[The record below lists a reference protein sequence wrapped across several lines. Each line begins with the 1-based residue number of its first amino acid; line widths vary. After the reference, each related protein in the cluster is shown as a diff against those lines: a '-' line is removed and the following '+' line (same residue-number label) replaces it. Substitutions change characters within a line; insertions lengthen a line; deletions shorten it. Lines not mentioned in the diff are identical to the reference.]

1 MNRLRLLIATS
12 NRKHGMVTQ
21 IKCVG
26 KRWKAM
32 IDKIIY
38 VGSYTEVPYCEK
50 QTEFGIHVVRLQVV
64 GNEKPRLEV
73 LSKRPEK
80 NVTFFLNDRQRG
92 KLYGVSEGSPPLSS
106 LHRFDVASDE
116 TGELS
121 NHVEVDFQESGACF
135 IGGLRAPHG
144 ALLAI
149 SFYDS
154 GAVRIVEDDSE
165 CLLPHDPIV
174 FKKHS
179 GVIKDRQEAP
189 HCHAAYPLNTG
200 DEFLVPDLGADSL
213 YKVKVHGQ
221 KARVVHEIALPQGS
235 GPRHVLKHPEYNLLF
250 VISELANTLTV
261 YSTDGMLQQL
271 TQTDEHST
279 LGDAEQSYKEPSDPL
294 QTAAH
299 IQLSA
304 DGQFV
309 LVSNRGRNNSIS
321 IFQIVDFDEGKLKLV
336 RTLSSHGHFPRFF
349 TLIDDKYLLIANQLS
364 HSLVLF
370 EFDHGNVHGP
380 IASLDIPSPAALSVL

>member
-1 MNRLRLLIATS
+1 MVRADKAG
-12 NRKHGMVTQ
+12 RKVMV
-21 IKCVG
+21 
-26 KRWKAM
+26 
-32 IDKIIY
+32 DKIIY
-38 VGSYTEVPYCEK
+38 VGSYTEVPYCDK
-50 QTEFGIHVVRLQVV
+50 QTEFGIHVVRLQVT
-64 GNEKPRLEV
+64 GNEKPQFEV

-92 KLYGVSEGSPPLSS
+92 KLYGVSEGQPPLSS
-106 LHRFDVASDE
+106 LHRFDVASDG

-135 IGGLRAPHG
+135 IGGLRAHHG
-144 ALLAI
+144 ALLAV

-165 CLLPHDPIV
+165 CLLPHDPVV

-189 HCHAAYPLNTG
+189 HCHAAYPLHTG

-235 GPRHVLKHPEYNLLF
+235 GPRHVVKHPEYNLLF

-261 YSTDGMLQQL
+261 YEVDGMFTQL

-321 IFQIVDFDEGKLKLV
+321 IFQLVDVNEGKLKLV

-380 IASLDIPSPAALSVL
+380 IATLDIPSPAALSVL